1 MSHNIL
7 DIQRIGKRKAWY
19 RLGNRIRNIV
29 INTGIP
35 RLQKIR
41 NVISEDANLPMP
53 PICIEPFGYV
63 APGDYG
69 AIFALVRLIPASNSY
84 MFGVIMPVSTLVVI
98 DDDMLLRQL
107 LCHEF
112 AHCFWLIC
120 HYLQA
125 INSGKP
131 EVNTGK
137 RTDSELEILQ
147 HQIQVD
153 KQQLINPED
162 WFGEWDTKHFIPE
175 GTGIFNEATELFV
188 ERWLNAG
195 LPQKT
200 PSMKLEA
207 DGFLIEDEI
216 MEHIRKLKQ

>member
-7 DIQRIGKRKAWY
+7 GIQCIGKRKAWH

-29 INTGIP
+29 TNTGIP

-53 PICIEPFGYV
+53 SIRIEPFGYV
-63 APGDYG
+63 APGNSG
-69 AIFALVRLIPASNSY
+69 AIFALVHPIPVSNSY

-125 INSGKP
+125 INSGKS

-137 RTDSELEILQ
+137 RTDSELEIFQ

-153 KQQLINPED
+153 KQQLISPED
-162 WFGEWDTKHFIPE
+162 WFGEWDTKHFLPE
-175 GTGIFNEATELFV
+175 GLGIFNEATELFV

-200 PSMKLEA
+200 PSIKYEA